1 MPVRRYPRAR
11 RIAVKTLRWTL
22 RVLVVLVLLV
32 ALMVTLLL
40 YSPGFL
46 QLALNTGLGFYND
59 RIPGEIRIG
68 RVEGRLIDR
77 LVLGDIFVADRS
89 GRALIVARELT
100 LTWNPWA
107 LLDGVVEVAALELS
121 DVQVTL
127 VPGGFAD
134 LAIPGPPEPPRATV
148 LPELPIDLDV
158 AALRLAGV
166 DVIAADTG
174 QSLVGDLRL
183 ELRDLVWSGQSVHLE
198 IDDAAASLPGLA
210 LEALAL
216 EARWSEPKLELH
228 GLVTTDLAIAELVQV
243 ELDAASLD
251 GIAQIAVAGRR
262 GALAGLIGGAL
273 GEHLRAAPGD
283 PTLLLDARTTA
294 GKLDLGLHFEM
305 PGLADLDLAATAP
318 LRGAPHVEMRGR
330 AMADLGPRFGQHRP
344 VFALDLDGEDWSRLR
359 AQLRLDCGDC
369 GPLSGLHV
377 QARAR
382 HDAVLGASAGS
393 LELAAVGVALRA
405 RVEAGP
411 RGLEAGYWDLDVP
424 EVAQPAA
431 LGRMFVA
438 LPLLDG
444 ALTTRGSCTGEPLRC
459 EGSLALERFAGYGVA
474 VHELRAQLQGEPLAE
489 IPTVRAELSAR
500 GLRLPGYHFA
510 GAEVVALLGPSG
522 DEQDAVLEGSVDAE
536 LWVKRRERGD
546 RVRLRARVRPGP
558 PLTIDLEALDLH
570 LRGLR
575 ASLPRPAHIELAG
588 RRVAVDDLALLA
600 AGGRISVAGHADLDD
615 RSDLRVAIARVQL
628 APLVALVPQLRGQL
642 AGQIDATATL
652 EGLAHSPALKL
663 ELRGRRLRYRDGT
676 LGDLDLGVQ
685 VGAGRG
691 RAALAVRGP
700 LAAHLTATGELPLK
714 LDLARGEFAVPRGPI
729 HLELD
734 VKDLRLVELRRW
746 LGQDSL
752 PLGRIDAQVAIDG
765 QAARPTTTAT
775 VRGRGI
781 LIGGDETPGSFDLT
795 LSQKSGEDA
804 LARLDAQRLGARLRL
819 DVPRLP
825 VRVDLVERGLRW
837 RPEERHTVTLVLR
850 DFDLWRQ
857 LGSVL
862 PGNKYYGRIEVDGGI
877 DGPMTEP
884 ALQLT
889 VTGEGLRARDAQ
901 LGDLR
906 ADLKLGHR
914 LATLDVALRGEL
926 IASGKL
932 HAEVPLRIAPARGEL
947 AWLKDQPHVLDAKV
961 ERFDLTR
968 LKALGVTARLDG
980 IVDVHAK
987 VGGPMHAPQIELSA
1001 GVKDFVWKNRPV
1013 GNIHADLSYRAGR
1026 AELALRST
1034 VGRGTV
1040 DGRASAPI
1048 AVDLGRGK
1056 FAWDQNGQSEVEL
1069 RVDGLDRTMLAPLGR
1084 VPEEAMIELSVRARA
1099 KGNLAD
1105 FGATL
1110 EAHGQLGHKLI
1121 GGAPVHITADI
1132 KPRTQALRF
1141 HLGPHKWAGDIAVKA
1156 DARAD
1161 IVGLARGTASAG
1173 AAPFTASMRAL
1184 DLDLRFMQA
1193 FVPREFYDINGKL
1206 NATLDAKGTIADP
1219 ELAGVVKLRGGSIT
1233 VLALQQRIRKI
1244 DLDLAA
1250 RGRQIVLER
1259 VSAESGSG
1267 HLSASATVDIPRGG
1281 GLELKSEVVLLKF
1294 PLVRPGLPQMQIDTR
1309 VLTQVVASAEQT
1321 DVQVQVHGTRVA
1333 VTGYTVDPPR
1343 RIPENRN
1350 VTFRDQQELVA
1361 VATTDGAVMAE
1372 TEARQPKANEP
1383 APSKRFA
1390 VNIKLVDPVQLRGPA
1405 IDMAWKGA
1413 VSAVRDGEQREVIG
1427 ELTAKD
1433 GRFDLLGNSFKIE
1446 SGRVTLPEDED
1457 TVDPFIHVVARTS
1470 TSVAEVTATIKGR
1483 VSHPEL
1489 IFSAE
1494 PAMSQSQ
1501 ILTLLLT
1508 GSPDASEADE
1518 QRVLAQA
1525 AALLAT
1531 FENPGLSNFLSSRL
1545 GIDRVGLSF
1554 GDDVNQPILAVGKR
1568 LSKRIY
1574 VETAFKFNAP
1584 RNRNRVEVRVEYEF
1598 RPNWTLE
1605 TFFGDAAVGGVDLFW
1620 HRVFGQPKRRA
1631 GNTGTAPKG
1640 TGTAV
1645 VPRSGGTDDGGAPA
1659 SRGGAR

>member
-59 RIPGEIRIG
+59 RVPGEIRIG

-100 LTWNPWA
+100 LTWSPWA

-134 LAIPGPPEPPRATV
+134 LAIPGPPAPPRATI
-148 LPELPIDLDV
+148 LPELPVDLDV

-166 DVIAADTG
+166 DIIAADTG
-174 QSLVGDLRL
+174 ESIVGDLRL
-183 ELRDLVWSGQSVHLE
+183 ELRDLLWSGQSARLE
-198 IDDAAASLPGLA
+198 IDDAAAALPGLA

-216 EARWSEPKLELH
+216 EARWSEPKLELR
-228 GLVTTDLAIAELVQV
+228 GLVTTDLAIAELVEV
-243 ELDAASLD
+243 ELDAARLD
-251 GIAQIAVAGRR
+251 GLAQIAVHGRR
-262 GALAGLIGGAL
+262 AALAALIGNNI
-273 GEHLRAAPGD
+273 GELLREAPDD

-294 GKLDLGLHFEM
+294 GKLDLGLHLEL

-318 LRGAPHVEMRGR
+318 LRGAPHVAMRGR
-330 AMADLGPRFGQHRP
+330 AMADLGPRFGQLRP
-344 VFALDLDGEDWSRLR
+344 VFALDLDGDDWSRLR

-369 GPLSGLHV
+369 GPLSGLHM

-382 HDAVLGASAGS
+382 HDAVLGASDGS
-393 LELAAVGVALRA
+393 LELAAVGLALRA
-405 RVEAGP
+405 RAEAGP

-424 EVAQPAA
+424 NVAVPAGLARLFAA
-431 LGRMFVA
+431 LPA
-438 LPLLDG
+438 LDG

-474 VHELRAQLQGEPLAE
+474 VHELRAQLQAEPLAE
-489 IPTVRAELSAR
+489 VPTARAELSAR
-500 GLRLPGYHFA
+500 GLRLPGYQFA
-510 GAEVVALLGPSG
+510 GAEVVARLGPSD
-522 DEQDAVLEGSVDAE
+522 DEDAVLEGSVDAE

-600 AGGRISVAGHADLDD
+600 AGGRISVAGHADLDA

-700 LAAHLTATGELPLK
+700 LAAHLAATGELPLK

-729 HLELD
+729 HLALD

-746 LGQDSL
+746 VAADSL

-765 QAARPTTTAT
+765 QAARPTTSAT

-781 LIGGDETPGSFDLT
+781 ILGDHEAPASFDLT

-804 LARLDAQRLGARLRL
+804 VARLDAQRLGARLRL

-825 VRVDLVERGLRW
+825 VRVDLVEDGLHW
-837 RPEERHTVTLVLR
+837 RPEQRHTATLVLR

-857 LGSVL
+857 LGAAL
-862 PGNKYYGRIEVDGGI
+862 PGNKYYGRIEVDGGL
-877 DGPMTEP
+877 DGPMTAP
-884 ALQLT
+884 ALQLK
-889 VTGEGLRARDAQ
+889 VTGDGLRVRDAQ

-906 ADLKLGHR
+906 ADLKLDHR
-914 LATLDVALRGEL
+914 LATLDLALRGEL
-926 IASGKL
+926 IESGKI
-932 HAEVPLRIAPARGEL
+932 HAEVPLRIAPALGEL
-947 AWLKDQPHVLDAKV
+947 AWLKDQPHVLDAKI

-980 IVDVHAK
+980 IVDAHAK
-987 VGGPMHAPQIELSA
+987 VGGPLHAPQIELSA
-1001 GVKDFVWKNRPV
+1001 GVKDLVWKNRAV

-1040 DGRASAPI
+1040 DGRASVPI
-1048 AVDLGRGK
+1048 AVDLGRGT
-1056 FAWDQNGQSEVEL
+1056 FAWDQDGQSEVTL

-1084 VPEEAMIELSVRARA
+1084 VPEEALIELSVRAQA
-1099 KGNLAD
+1099 KGKLAD

-1110 EAHGQLGHKLI
+1110 EAHGQLGHRLI

-1141 HLGPHKWAGDIAVKA
+1141 HLGPHKWAGDIEVKA

-1161 IVGLARGTASAG
+1161 IVGLARGTASAE
-1173 AAPFTASMRAL
+1173 ATPFTASLRAL

-1193 FVPREFYDINGKL
+1193 FVPREFYDINGDL
-1206 NATLDAKGTIADP
+1206 NATLDAKGTIAEPDL
-1219 ELAGVVKLRGGSIT
+1219 EGVVKLRGGSIT

-1244 DLDLAA
+1244 DLDLRA
-1250 RGRQIVLER
+1250 RGRTIVLER
-1259 VSAESGSG
+1259 MTAESGSG
-1267 HLSASATVDIPRGG
+1267 QLAASATVAIPRGG
-1281 GLELKSEVVLLKF
+1281 AIELKSEVVLRKF

-1309 VLTQVVASAEQT
+1309 VLAQMAASAEQT
-1321 DVQVQVHGTRVA
+1321 DVKVQVHGTRIA

-1350 VTFRDQQELVA
+1350 VTYSDQQELVA
-1361 VATTDGAVMAE
+1361 VASTDGAVTAE
-1372 TEARQPKANEP
+1372 TEARLPTAKEP

-1390 VNIKLVDPVQLRGPA
+1390 VAIKLVDPVQIRGPA

-1531 FENPGLSNFLSSRL
+1531 FENPALSNFLSSRL